1 MATFRPA
8 TTSQTSRL
16 PRGGALEFGREPA
29 IRPCRRPQIGAVA
42 VQPASACVCARV
54 VWKKGDR
61 GGASRV
67 PVLVMRKLTRA
78 LVAALI
84 VAILVPSAALAVW
97 PVGTRSSYV
106 SQWYSSHHRAIDI
119 AAPYGTRVVPIRSG
133 RTVFAGWRNNCG
145 GYQVWVSHGNGLYSA
160 YYHLRREVSW
170 RGEYVTG
177 GSETIGYVG

>member
-1 MATFRPA
+1 
-8 TTSQTSRL
+8 
-16 PRGGALEFGREPA
+16 
-29 IRPCRRPQIGAVA
+29 
-42 VQPASACVCARV
+42 
-54 VWKKGDR
+54 
-61 GGASRV
+61 
-67 PVLVMRKLTRA
+67 MRKLTRA

-177 GSETIGYVG
+177 GSETIGYVGATGCATGPHVHLEVWRGYPWASGSYRINPWTYIDSGYYEPYRYR